1 MGCGGPFS
9 NRATFLDTTRGG
21 YAAAAVNIELVGCDS
36 GLSSAPDAVVE
47 ADLLVPA
54 VVVEVEVEVEME
66 ESS

>member
-1 MGCGGPFS
+1 M
-9 NRATFLDTTRGG
+9 DTTRGG

-47 ADLLVPA
+47 ADMLVPA
-54 VVVEVEVEVEME
+54 VVVEVEVEVEVEME